1 MIAVDTNILVR
12 YITNDDQEQG
22 ILAANLLDKYTGQEK
37 SILINNIVL
46 CELIWVL
53 DRGYKYKKAE
63 IIKTLKL
70 LLSSIEFEF
79 ENHELAF
86 LAVFKYET
94 TDADFS
100 DILIGIIN
108 SNLACSTTY
117 SFDKKAC
124 RTKDF
129 TLIDNIVE

>member
-12 YITNDDQEQG
+12 YITNDHKEQA
-22 ILAANLLDKYTGQEK
+22 ILSNKLLDKYTGQEK
-37 SILINNIVL
+37 SILINNVVL
-46 CELIWVL
+46 CELVWVL
-53 DRGYKYKKAE
+53 DRGYKYKKTE

-94 TDADFS
+94 TEADFS

-108 SNLACSTTY
+108 ANLGSSTTY
-117 SFDKKAC
+117 SFDKRAC
-124 RTKDF
+124 KTKDF
-129 TLIDNIVE
+129 TLIET

>member
-12 YITNDDQEQG
+12 YITNDDEEQG

-79 ENHELAF
+79 ENH
-86 LAVFKYET
+86 
-94 TDADFS
+94 
-100 DILIGIIN
+100 
-108 SNLACSTTY
+108 
-117 SFDKKAC
+117 
-124 RTKDF
+124 
-129 TLIDNIVE
+129 